1 MKLNGLLL
9 RSAAVGALG
18 GLLFGFDTAVIAGTT
33 HQLSIVYRLSAGALG
48 LTVSVALWGTVAG
61 ALGAG
66 YIGQKLGGRNALR
79 ITAILYLVSAI
90 GCALAW
96 KWPSLVAFR
105 FIGGVGIGGS
115 SVLGPVYIAELAP
128 ADWRGRLVGLF
139 QINVVLGV
147 LAAYLSNFLISMIG
161 LGMSEWRLQLGVAA
175 LPACAFLL
183 LLSGVP
189 QSGRWLI
196 SQGRIAEAL
205 AVLKA
210 TETPNPEVEVENIQN
225 SMQARN
231 AEKPEALLQR
241 KYLYP
246 IFLAVSIGM
255 FNQLSGINAI
265 LYYLNDIFA
274 AGGYGRVSSGLQAVF
289 VGLMNLISTLLA
301 MTVIDKLGRK
311 TLLVLGSIGM
321 TIALSGV
328 AAVMFQRLPQRLL
341 FPLLAAYT
349 FSFAFSQGAVIWVYI
364 SEIFPTL
371 VRAKGQSVGTSAHW
385 IMNALIAGFF
395 PLVASKSQASPFVF
409 FAAMMFVQLI
419 VVLMFYPETKRLSL
433 EELQKKLGN

>member
-1 MKLNGLLL
+1 
-9 RSAAVGALG
+9 
-18 GLLFGFDTAVIAGTT
+18 
-33 HQLSIVYRLSAGALG
+33 
-48 LTVSVALWGTVAG
+48 
-61 ALGAG
+61 
-66 YIGQKLGGRNALR
+66 
-79 ITAILYLVSAI
+79 
-90 GCALAW
+90 
-96 KWPSLVAFR
+96 
-105 FIGGVGIGGS
+105 
-115 SVLGPVYIAELAP
+115 
-128 ADWRGRLVGLF
+128 
-139 QINVVLGV
+139 
-147 LAAYLSNFLISMIG
+147 
-161 LGMSEWRLQLGVAA
+161 
-175 LPACAFLL
+175 
-183 LLSGVP
+183 
-189 QSGRWLI
+189 
-196 SQGRIAEAL
+196 
-205 AVLKA
+205 
-210 TETPNPEVEVENIQN
+210 
-225 SMQARN
+225 MQAKGTER
-231 AEKPEALLQR
+231 PEALLQR

-246 IFLAVSIGM
+246 LFLAVSIGM

-265 LYYLNDIFA
+265 LYYLNDIFV

-289 VGLMNLISTLLA
+289 VGLMNLISTVLA

-395 PLVASKSQASPFVF
+395 PLVASKSQALPFVF

-419 VVLMFYPETKRLSL
+419 VVLTLYPETKQLSL
-433 EELQKKLGN
+433 EELQQKLGS